1 MQSNTKR
8 HALFNTGQS
17 MPVLAHLAI
26 TMAVY
31 LTAWDHRRRS
41 RLTLQGLDDHM
52 LRDIGLTQSTAQTE
66 VDKPFWK
73 G

>member
-1 MQSNTKR
+1 MQSNTRR
-8 HALFNTGQS
+8 HALLDTRQT

-26 TMAVY
+26 TFAVY

-41 RLTLQGLDDHM
+41 RQALRNLDDHM
-52 LRDIGLTQSTAQTE
+52 LRDIGLTASTAHIE
-66 VDKPFWK
+66 ADKPFWK